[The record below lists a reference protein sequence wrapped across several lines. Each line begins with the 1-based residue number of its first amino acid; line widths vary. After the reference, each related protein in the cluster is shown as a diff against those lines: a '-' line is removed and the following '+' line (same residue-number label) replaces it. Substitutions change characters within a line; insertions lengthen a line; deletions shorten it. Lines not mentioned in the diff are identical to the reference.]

1 MTCVWIINHYA
12 GGPGI
17 GTGWRHWELARRW
30 IQSGGRVRVFT
41 ASTSIGGSVREERD
55 GRRDVLGVPFHFV
68 RTPAYGGNGL
78 GRLRNIV
85 AFNRRVQPTMR
96 QVMRMNDERPD
107 VILTSS
113 PQPLVWPAAARF
125 AQSIGAAFVPEIR
138 DLWPESLLQLGGL
151 PGWHP
156 LVTWCRWADKA
167 AMRAATLVFSPLGD
181 VRAAIRARGHARL
194 RCVHVPNGVSLEGT
208 SPPAMEADLQSWID
222 GARSSGRRIV
232 LYAGALGV
240 PNAMDQLLEALNELS
255 IEQRDRLL
263 VLLVGEGTE
272 RDRLALRAREAGLPL
287 QFAGPRTQP
296 QVRALCRACDAG
308 FLGWLNRPLYRFGIA
323 PQKRGLMLGE
333 GLPLLHAVPHDQV
346 DETALG
352 TGWSVPAGDAK
363 ALAAAIR
370 DFLETPADRLQAMR
384 ARCRSYAHEHFDWD
398 RIASKAWG
406 ELQELDIRRRD

>member
-1 MTCVWIINHYA
+1 
-12 GGPGI
+12 
-17 GTGWRHWELARRW
+17 
-30 IQSGGRVRVFT
+30 
-41 ASTSIGGSVREERD
+41 
-55 GRRDVLGVPFHFV
+55 
-68 RTPAYGGNGL
+68 
-78 GRLRNIV
+78 
-85 AFNRRVQPTMR
+85 
-96 QVMRMNDERPD
+96 MRMNDERPD
-107 VILTSS
+107 VILASS

-156 LVTWCRWADKA
+156 LVAWCRWADKA
-167 AMRAATLVFSPLGD
+167 AMRSATLVFSPLGD
-181 VRAAIRARGHARL
+181 VQAAIRARGHASL
-194 RCVHVPNGVSLEGT
+194 PCVHVPNGVALEGT
-208 SPPAMEADLQSWID
+208 SPPALEADLQSWID

-346 DETALG
+346 NETALG
-352 TGWSVPAGDAK
+352 TGWSVPACDAK